1 MKAEKK
7 GGKTN
12 NSKMVKVPSSICGSD
27 MDCPESMLGA
37 DRHIAFYEPFA
48 KVQEQGMEHYNYE
61 ALAKMFFLQGAS
73 SMPGG
78 LISAGMPAPMLDDVE
93 EAIRGAKKGM
103 GEGM

>member
-12 NSKMVKVPSSICGSD
+12 NSKMVKVPCTICGMG

-61 ALAKMFFLQGAS
+61 ALSKMFFLQGAS
-73 SMPGG
+73 SMLGF

-93 EAIRGAKKGM
+93 EARIESKRGIV
-103 GEGM
+103 